1 MRYVYPQLPTG
12 ENFRLKQ
19 CSEWLAY
26 LERELTTRLNIYKK
40 YKRARSLLLNI
51 GTASGTLSLALS
63 AGGLAQESLELSF
76 LWRLALAL
84 LEVFM
89 LSPV

>member
-1 MRYVYPQLPTG
+1 MDGYNEIYPQLQTG

-40 YKRARSLLLNI
+40 YKRARSLFLNI
-51 GTASGTLSLALS
+51 ATASGTLAL
-63 AGGLAQESLELSF
+63 
-76 LWRLALAL
+76 
-84 LEVFM
+84 V
-89 LSPV
+89 